1 MIYKDVYNLWRAV
14 HKIFQNSKKKKK
26 KKILPTNLS
35 SKQKLTHNIQIENK
49 TSVWREN
56 RVRLLDSFQILGLLL
71 INMCLWASNFEC
83 EE

>member
-14 HKIFQNSKKKKK
+14 HKIFQNSKKK